1 MAIRY
6 LTLSEVLFLYQRM
19 MEVSGGE
26 EGIRDLGAL
35 QSALAQPRMTYGGEE
50 LYPSL
55 AEKAGALAYSLVK
68 NHAFVDGN
76 KRIAH
81 AAMEVFL
88 VLNGYEVRAK
98 VEEQERVMRALA
110 AGEMRRE
117 ELVEWIEA
125 HMVKVKGSGG
135 ASD

>member
-6 LTLSEVLFLYQRM
+6 LTLSEVLFLYQRV

-55 AEKAGALAYSLVK
+55 AAKAGALAYSLVK

-76 KRIAH
+76 KRVAH

-88 VLNGYEVRAK
+88 LLNGYEVRAK
-98 VEEQERVMRALA
+98 VEEQERVMRAVA

-117 ELVEWIEA
+117 ELVEWVEA
-125 HMVKVKGSGG
+125 HMVKVGG
-135 ASD
+135 DERSK

>member
-1 MAIRY
+1 MAVRY
-6 LTLSEVLFLYQRM
+6 LTLSEVLFLYQRV
-19 MEVSGGE
+19 MESSGGE

-88 VLNGYEVRAK
+88 MLNGYEVRAE
-98 VEEQERVMRALA
+98 VEEQEQVMRAVA
-110 AGEMRRE
+110 AGKMGRE
-117 ELVEWIEA
+117 ELVGWIET
-125 HMVKVKGSGG
+125 HMVKMKGDERSR
-135 ASD
+135 

>member
-6 LTLSEVLFLYQRM
+6 LTLSEVLFLYQRV

-26 EGIRDLGAL
+26 EGVRDLGAL
-35 QSALAQPRMTYGGEE
+35 LSALAQPRITYGGEE

-55 AEKAGALAYSLVK
+55 AEKAGALAYSLMK

-88 VLNGYEVRAK
+88 VLNGYEVRAT
-98 VEEQERVMRALA
+98 VEEQEQVIKAVA
-110 AGEMRRE
+110 AGAMRRKE
-117 ELVEWIEA
+117 FVEWIEV
-125 HMVKVKGSGG
+125 HMVKVKSGAKKG
-135 ASD
+135 

>member
-6 LTLSEVLFLYQRM
+6 LTLSEVLFLYQRV

-26 EGIRDLGAL
+26 EGVRAL
-35 QSALAQPRMTYGGEE
+35 EALLSALAQPRMTYGGEE

-55 AEKAGALAYSLVK
+55 AEKAGALAYSLMK

-88 VLNGYEVRAK
+88 VLNGYEVRAT
-98 VEEQERVMRALA
+98 VEEQEQVIRAVA
-110 AGEMRRE
+110 AGTMRRE
-117 ELVEWIEA
+117 EFVEWIEA
-125 HMVKVKGSGG
+125 HMVKVKSGAREG
-135 ASD
+135 

>member
-6 LTLSEVLFLYQRM
+6 LSLSEVLALYQRM
-19 MEVSGGE
+19 MEISGGE
-26 EGIRDLGAL
+26 GGLRDLGAL
-35 QSALAQPRMTYGGEE
+35 QSALAQPRMTYGGKE
-50 LYPSL
+50 LYPGV
-55 AEKAGALAYSLVK
+55 AEKAGALAYSLVQ

-88 VLNGYEVRAK
+88 VLNGYEVRAEVK
-98 VEEQERVMRALA
+98 EQESVIRAVA
-110 AGEMRRE
+110 AGKMGRE

-125 HMVKVKGSGG
+125 HLVKVKGEE
-135 ASD
+135 

>member
-1 MAIRY
+1 MPTRY
-6 LTLSEVLFLYQRM
+6 LALSEVLFLYQRVM
-19 MEVSGGE
+19 DFGGGE

-68 NHAFVDGN
+68 NHPFVDGN

-88 VLNGYEVRAK
+88 VLNGYELQAEVQ
-98 VEEQERVMRALA
+98 EQEEVMRAIA
-110 AGEMRRE
+110 SGMMNRRT
-117 ELVEWIEA
+117 LVKWIET
-125 HMVKVKGSGG
+125 HMVKTKTKGK
-135 ASD
+135 

>member
-6 LTLSEVLFLYQRM
+6 LTLSEVIFLYHRV

-55 AEKAGALAYSLVK
+55 AEKAGALVYSLVK

-88 VLNGYEVRAK
+88 MLNGYEVRAT
-98 VEEQERVMRALA
+98 VEEQERVMRAVA

-117 ELVEWIEA
+117 ELVKWIEA
-125 HMVKVKGSGG
+125 HMVKVKGSGRG
-135 ASD
+135 E

>member
-6 LTLSEVLFLYQRM
+6 LSLSEVLALYQQV
-19 MEVSGGE
+19 MEISGGE

-35 QSALAQPRMTYGGEE
+35 QSALAQPRMSYDGEE

-76 KRIAH
+76 KRLAH

-88 VLNGYEVRAK
+88 VLNGYEVGAK
-98 VEEQERVMRALA
+98 MEEQEAVMRAIA
-110 AGEMRRE
+110 SGEMERE
-117 ELVEWIEA
+117 ELVRWIEA
-125 HMVKVKGSGG
+125 HMVRIG
-135 ASD
+135 ARG

>member
-1 MAIRY
+1 M
-6 LTLSEVLFLYQRM
+6 LSLYQRV
-19 MEVSGGE
+19 MEIGGGE

-35 QSALAQPRMTYGGEE
+35 QSALAQPRMSYGGEE

-76 KRIAH
+76 KRLAH

-98 VEEQERVMRALA
+98 VEEQEAVMRAVA
-110 AGEMRRE
+110 SGEMGRE
-117 ELVEWIEA
+117 DFVAWIAA
-125 HMVKVKGSGG
+125 HMVKIEGEK
-135 ASD
+135 

>member
-1 MAIRY
+1 V
-6 LTLSEVLFLYQRM
+6 LSLYQRV
-19 MEVSGGE
+19 MEIGGGE

-35 QSALAQPRMTYGGEE
+35 QSALAQPRMSYGGEE

-76 KRIAH
+76 KRLAH

-98 VEEQERVMRALA
+98 VEEQEAVMRAVA
-110 AGEMRRE
+110 SGEMGRE
-117 ELVEWIEA
+117 DFVAWIAA
-125 HMVKVKGSGG
+125 HMVKIEGEK
-135 ASD
+135 